1 MAVIVAF
8 YRGNAEAEKPGRSE
22 KREAIVLQVGEA
34 ESNNRNRR
42 AKSTDLAGYKLP
54 YQGHFNACNHPH
66 AHGYARGKAGNSS
79 GGR

>member
-1 MAVIVAF
+1 VAVIVAF

-34 ESNNRNRR
+34 ESNN
-42 AKSTDLAGYKLP
+42 LAGYKLP